1 MTRLAMIFGLVVLF
15 GLGYAGIERI
25 GLADARIHSVRA
37 ARANAHLAAIIGEL
51 EWASTLEQLR
61 GIAQSAADDLGR
73 KWPAGSDLDADQLR
87 AQLEAVLDRAGGSG
101 SAAVF
106 GADRRRVASVAP
118 KGGAEID
125 GGTRAV
131 EDARAGALTAQLVGG
146 ATAPSIVAAAPI
158 GGGRVIAVSVPF
170 DRKLIS
176 PWVQAEGPA
185 GDLAVVGVTG
195 ELIATTVD
203 GGVPARIP
211 RGTFNLDI
219 GGKSHAASTRPL
231 NDDAGTVGAFVG
243 VSPYDVV
250 LIEAVVKR
258 LRLVYG
264 ALAGVA
270 IVLAVFA
277 TFFVG
282 PRKTLAAAR
291 AEDAAATPGPRPT
304 SARDVAGVPPLPD
317 DSWGG
322 LAAESSSVSGAR
334 NVTAD
339 HLMAA
344 ARVLD
349 GSGVLPAVR
358 HGETLGQ
365 PAGASAPPNGLP
377 PLRYSAAPPDAPIT
391 GASMPGAPPRG
402 PADRASWGPGTPV
415 NPLTGRGGV
424 QVPHGAAP
432 GGQATGS
439 SVPPITFGRGMSPA
453 PPAVATGA
461 APYPGPQGGRGGTPT
476 APFAG
481 AAPAPAGYSA
491 TGTYAGYTPLPVVE
505 EDPDYLAAQ
514 ARLSGTP
521 APALDDYGRGR
532 APNRSTSSEIPAP
545 STQAPRAFDEDHYR
559 GAFDEFVGSKRRLGE
574 ATESINFE
582 GFKAKLRKIE
592 QTLIEKHGCRAVRF
606 QVVVRDRQVSLRPQ
620 LVR

>member
-25 GLADARIHSVRA
+25 SLADARIHSVRA

-51 EWASTLEQLR
+51 EWAATLEQLR
-61 GIAQSAADDLGR
+61 GIANNAADDMSR
-73 KWPAGSDLDADQLR
+73 RWPAGSDLDSDQLR
-87 AQLEAVLDRAGGSG
+87 ASLESILDRAGGAG
-101 SAAVF
+101 TVAVF
-106 GADRRRVASVAP
+106 GADRRRVASVTP

-146 ATAPSIVAAAPI
+146 ATAPIIVAAAPMT
-158 GGGRVIAVSVPF
+158 GGRVIAVAVPF

-185 GDLAVVGVTG
+185 GDLAVVGASG
-195 ELIATTVD
+195 ELIATTID

-219 GGKSHAASTRPL
+219 GDRSHAASSRPL
-231 NDDAGTVGAFVG
+231 NDDAGTVGSFIG
-243 VSPYDVV
+243 LSPYDVV
-250 LIEAVVKR
+250 TIEAVVKR
-258 LRLVYG
+258 LRIVYG
-264 ALAGVA
+264 ALAGLA

-277 TFFVG
+277 SFFVG
-282 PRKTLAAAR
+282 GRGGAPAKASDTHAGRAPAPVPTAASDEAW
-291 AEDAAATPGPRPT
+291 D
-304 SARDVAGVPPLPD
+304 
-317 DSWGG
+317 G
-322 LAAESSSVSGAR
+322 LAAEASVSGRA
-334 NVTAD
+334 VTAD

-349 GSGVLPAVR
+349 GSGALPAVR
-358 HGETLGQ
+358 HSDQLNQNAAT
-365 PAGASAPPNGLP
+365 PSSLP
-377 PLRYSAAPPDAPIT
+377 PLRYSAAPPD
-391 GASMPGAPPRG
+391 G
-402 PADRASWGPGTPV
+402 PAINASIPVSRNTGGDRGSWGPGTPV
-415 NPLTGRGGV
+415 NPMMRGPGGV
-424 QVPHGAAP
+424 PMPPSGPPPGRPPINAAP
-432 GGQATGS
+432 AQGS

-461 APYPGPQGGRGGTPT
+461 PPYPGPPPGAGRGPNGPFQSATP
-476 APFAG
+476 P
-481 AAPAPAGYSA
+481 PPGYAA
-491 TGTYAGYTPLPVVE
+491 TGTFAGYTPLPVVE
-505 EDPDYLAAQ
+505 EDPDYVAAQ
-514 ARLSGTP
+514 ARLAGTP
-521 APALDDYGRGR
+521 APALDSF
-532 APNRSTSSEIPAP
+532 APQPSRTSRSSEIVAP

-559 GAFDEFVGSKRRLGE
+559 AAFDEFVGSKRRLGE